1 MEERGAST
9 AATGGDCAASAHV
22 TIRGLTKRFTDAVVY
37 DRFDLDIPRGKLVS
51 VFGPNGC
58 GKSTLINMIAG
69 LIPADAGEILFDGK
83 PLRDIKFGYVFQ
95 NYREALFPWLRAIDN
110 IQYPLKLMKLPKA
123 ERRARGADGRQPRR
137 QDRPQPLSLRAV
149 GRPAAARLD
158 HAGARGGTANS
169 FSRRAVL
176 GARLRDDAVHARP
189 APAHLRGD
197 GNDDG
202 TRLARPRGGGL
213 SRRPHSPALAPSG
226 MHCRLRALRR
236 RATPHRR
243 DAVAARLRPNQGALP
258 RHIPAG
264 GSQGMTRFD
273 PYLPIIG
280 VVGLIVVWYLAVWYQ
295 VVDPVLL
302 PSPIDTFRALW
313 SGMTGGRLGFD
324 FMRTL
329 ERTILA
335 TLIAAAI
342 AIPLGILLGAS
353 EKVYRSV
360 EFVVDF
366 FRSTPAS
373 AMFPLFLVLFGVGD
387 KTKVSVAAFGAAL
400 VILFNVAYGV
410 MHARKT
416 RLLAAKVMGASRIRV
431 LTDVMLL
438 ESLPQ
443 TFVGLRNG
451 VSLALVIVVVAE
463 MFIGS
468 TDGLGQRVFEAQ
480 QLFAMPDMYAAIFA
494 AGGLG
499 YGLNLMF
506 LLVERQFVH
515 WSGK

>member
-1 MEERGAST
+1 M
-9 AATGGDCAASAHV
+9 
-22 TIRGLTKRFTDAVVY
+22 
-37 DRFDLDIPRGKLVS
+37 
-51 VFGPNGC
+51 
-58 GKSTLINMIAG
+58 
-69 LIPADAGEILFDGK
+69 K
-83 PLRDIKFGYVFQ
+83 P
-95 NYREALFPWLRAIDN
+95 
-110 IQYPLKLMKLPKA
+110 
-123 ERRARGADGRQPRR
+123 
-137 QDRPQPLSLRAV
+137 
-149 GRPAAARLD
+149 
-158 HAGARGGTANS
+158 
-169 FSRRAVL
+169 
-176 GARLRDDAVHARP
+176 VH
-189 APAHLRGD
+189 
-197 GNDDG
+197 
-202 TRLARPRGGGL
+202 
-213 SRRPHSPALAPSG
+213 
-226 MHCRLRALRR
+226 
-236 RATPHRR
+236 
-243 DAVAARLRPNQGALP
+243 
-258 RHIPAG
+258 
-264 GSQGMTRFD
+264 FD

-280 VVGLIVVWYLAVWYQ
+280 VVGLIVIWYLAVWYQ
-295 VVDPVLL
+295 IVDPVLL
-302 PSPIDTFRALW
+302 PSPVDTFRALW
-313 SGMTGGRLGFD
+313 SGIAGGRLGFD

-335 TLIAAAI
+335 ILIAAAI
-342 AIPLGILLGAS
+342 AIPLGIALGAS
-353 EKVYRSV
+353 ERVYRSV

-387 KTKVSVAAFGAAL
+387 KTKISVAAFGAAL

-410 MHARKT
+410 MNARKT

-515 WSGK
+515 WSAK